1 IAFILS
7 LAVGFLDGL
16 GLTMFFPLLQVVD
29 EHSSNPD
36 NLGKMKYVI
45 DALQGMGISLTL
57 LNVLLVM
64 ILFFTLKGVA
74 KYLSNVYVVLLKQ
87 SFIRKI
93 RINLLHKLN
102 RMSFKRFMLSN
113 PGRIQNT
120 MTGEVSRVARAF
132 SAYFK
137 AFQQGFLVMV
147 YMGFAFAVDWQ
158 FAILVSLGGGLT
170 NFLYKII
177 YKHTKGASRKLTRH
191 NNTFQGQI
199 IQHVGHFKYL
209 KATGKVKEYGEHLL
223 KTIFKIEKSR
233 KKIG

>member
-1 IAFILS
+1 MENIKKIVKKYFSSFAYFYGYLRNKIFIAFILS

-177 YKHTKGASRKLTRH
+177 YKHTKGASRK
-191 NNTFQGQI
+191 
-199 IQHVGHFKYL
+199 
-209 KATGKVKEYGEHLL
+209 
-223 KTIFKIEKSR
+223 
-233 KKIG
+233 